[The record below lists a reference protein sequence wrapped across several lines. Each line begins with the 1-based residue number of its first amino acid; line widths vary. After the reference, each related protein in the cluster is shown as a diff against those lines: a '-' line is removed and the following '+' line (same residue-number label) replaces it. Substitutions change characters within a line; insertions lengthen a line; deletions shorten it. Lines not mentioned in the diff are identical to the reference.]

1 MMPKEK
7 ILMNADRIDG
17 LIRGATIYHQLTGG
31 SPHGAGEVAFYFG
44 PDGRAAARFPSGKVQ
59 TGAWQIEG
67 DAYRLDWDGGLQN
80 SRSSL
85 TKEDG
90 AIVVRNASD
99 GVVRSHIVRVVPGN
113 AEKL

>member
-1 MMPKEK
+1 
-7 ILMNADRIDG
+7 MNAEQIDG
-17 LIRGATIYHQLTGG
+17 LIRGATVYHRLTDG
-31 SPHGAGEVAFYFG
+31 SPHGAGEVAFYFE
-44 PDGRAAARFPSGKVQ
+44 PDGRAVARFPSGKIQ

-67 DAYRLDWDGGLQN
+67 DVYRLDWDGGLQN

-99 GVVRSHIVRVVPGN
+99 GVVRSRIIRIVPGN
-113 AEKL
+113 AEGL

>member
-1 MMPKEK
+1 MKAEQ
-7 ILMNADRIDG
+7 IDG
-17 LIRGATIYHQLTGG
+17 LIRGATVYHRLPED

-44 PDGRAAARFPSGKVQ
+44 MDGRAVARFPSGKVQ
-59 TGAWQIEG
+59 TGVWQIEG

-90 AIVVRNASD
+90 SIVVRNVSD
-99 GVVRSHIVRVVPGN
+99 GAIRSRIIKIVPGN
-113 AEKL
+113 AEGI